1 MKKLLIGNEAVA
13 RGIYEGGVNVVSSYP
28 GTPSTEITEFLSKY
42 DDIHSEWAPNE
53 KVAMEV
59 AFGASLAGA
68 RSACAMKHVGLN
80 VAADPLFT
88 LSYTGVTGGMVIC
101 VADDPAMHSSQNEQ
115 DSRHYAVAAK
125 VPMLEPSDSNECY
138 AYAKAAFEVSE
149 RFDTPVILR
158 VTTRIAHSQ
167 SIVDIGDRNNEPI
180 KDYVKNPQKYIMM
193 PAMAKKRHPVV
204 EQRTADIA
212 AYAENSTVCLLS
224 GAISAKPMTTDLK
237 TAPITL
243 Q

>member
-13 RGIYEGGVNVVSSYP
+13 RGLYEGGVHIVSSYP

-42 DDIHSEWAPNE
+42 DDIHTEWAPNE

-59 AFGASLAGA
+59 AFGASLGGA

-88 LSYTGVTGGMVIC
+88 LSYTGVTGGMVVC

-125 VPMLEPSDSNECY
+125 VPMLEPSDSAECY
-138 AYAKAAFEVSE
+138 GYAKAALELVEKDS
-149 RFDTPVILR
+149 RL
-158 VTTRIAHSQ
+158 
-167 SIVDIGDRNNEPI
+167 GWEPSME
-180 KDYVKNPQKYIMM
+180 YVGG
-193 PAMAKKRHPVV
+193 V
-204 EQRTADIA
+204 EQI
-212 AYAENSTVCLLS
+212 
-224 GAISAKPMTTDLK
+224 KWKLK
-237 TAPITL
+237 RMEEVYGGEVAGR
-243 Q
+243 